1 MAVAYLAFKN
11 KGSFMN
17 KKTAKKNKPIT
28 ETPIFR
34 IILTLASIA
43 ISILVLSFSALVI
56 YNVAEGNTADAPIYL
71 LWIFVFI
78 GLLSV
83 VVFLKDRTKINA
95 IKCVTLIVI
104 DIILGIIALFADKNP
119 FIFSLIAGIYC
130 VSIIVSRVFNILA
143 NRSIRSIIL
152 NGLVILLA
160 VLIGTG
166 MIISPTDGAEQ
177 VQQLVTMECVFI
189 AVVSFMEAMSV
200 ALMELKIKV
209 LLKIVVSTFSLEVLL
224 GLLIMMVAF
233 SFILAAVEPQEVIG
247 SFTDGLWYC
256 FAIVT
261 TIGFGD
267 IVATTAIGRILTVI
281 LGIYGLIVVAVI
293 TSIIV
298 NFYNETVGKQDQKE
312 LKEIQTKEKENRK

>member
-1 MAVAYLAFKN
+1 
-11 KGSFMN
+11 MN

-34 IILTLASIA
+34 IILSLASIA

-312 LKEIQTKEKENRK
+312 LKEIQNEERENRK

>member
-1 MAVAYLAFKN
+1 
-11 KGSFMN
+11 MN

-83 VVFLKDRTKINA
+83 VVFLKERTKINA

-312 LKEIQTKEKENRK
+312 LKEIQNEEKENRK

>member
-1 MAVAYLAFKN
+1 
-11 KGSFMN
+11 MN

-130 VSIIVSRVFNILA
+130 VSIIVSRVFNILG

-224 GLLIMMVAF
+224 GLLIMIVSF

-256 FAIVT
+256 FAVVT

-312 LKEIQTKEKENRK
+312 LKEIQNEEKENRK

>member
-1 MAVAYLAFKN
+1 MAYLAFKN

-83 VVFLKDRTKINA
+83 VVFLKERTKINA

-312 LKEIQTKEKENRK
+312 LKEIQNEEKENRK

>member
-1 MAVAYLAFKN
+1 
-11 KGSFMN
+11 MN

-119 FIFSLIAGIYC
+119 LIFSLIAGIYC
-130 VSIIVSRVFNILA
+130 VSIIVSRVFNILG

-224 GLLIMMVAF
+224 GLLIMIVSF

-256 FAIVT
+256 FAVVT

-312 LKEIQTKEKENRK
+312 LKEIQNEEKENRK

>member
-1 MAVAYLAFKN
+1 MVVAYLAFKN
-11 KGSFMN
+11 RGSFMN

-130 VSIIVSRVFNILA
+130 VSIIVSRVFNILG

-224 GLLIMMVAF
+224 GLLIMIVSF

-256 FAIVT
+256 FAVVT

-298 NFYNETVGKQDQKE
+298 NSYNETVGKQDQKE
-312 LKEIQTKEKENRK
+312 LKEIQNEEKENRK

>member
-1 MAVAYLAFKN
+1 
-11 KGSFMN
+11 MN

>member
-1 MAVAYLAFKN
+1 
-11 KGSFMN
+11 MN

-166 MIISPTDGAEQ
+166 MLISPTDGAEQ

-312 LKEIQTKEKENRK
+312 LKEIQNEEKENRK

>member
-1 MAVAYLAFKN
+1 
-11 KGSFMN
+11 MN

-56 YNVAEGNTADAPIYL
+56 YNVAKGNTADAPIYL

-160 VLIGTG
+160 ILIGTG

-256 FAIVT
+256 FAVVT

-312 LKEIQTKEKENRK
+312 LKEIQNEEKENRK

>member
-83 VVFLKDRTKINA
+83 VVFLKERTKINA

-312 LKEIQTKEKENRK
+312 LKEIQNEEKENRK